1 MHVTYFIP
9 GPLSRGPLGFR
20 ELERRRAYLERH
32 AAPGTTVAVEDSEE
46 GPASIESSAEEAL
59 CVPSLLAAAPRL
71 ESRGTNAI
79 IVGCFGDPGLA
90 AVREVTSIPV
100 VGPGQASGH
109 LAAQLGDRFA
119 VLTVVDEV
127 VPAVYRQMRG
137 HGLEG
142 FVSGVR
148 AVDVPVLELRSR
160 REQVLVTLEGEG
172 RAAMAN
178 GADTIVLGCMTMG
191 FLDLTRE
198 LQERLGVPV
207 VNPVVA
213 ALKAAEG
220 MVAAGLAPSA
230 QAYPAP
236 RKRVDEVGV
245 GSADGQ
251 VGHEGRGQP
260 LEQP

>member
-1 MHVTYFIP
+1 MHVAYFIP
-9 GPLSRGPLGFR
+9 GPLSRGPLGYG

-32 AAPGTTVAVEDSEE
+32 AAPGTTVAVQDSEE

-79 IVGCFGDPGLA
+79 IVGCFGDPGLS
-90 AVREVTSIPV
+90 AVREVTRIPV

-127 VPAVYRQMRG
+127 VPSIHRQMRA
-137 HGLEG
+137 HGLAG
-142 FVSGVR
+142 FVSEVR
-148 AVDVPVLELRSR
+148 AVDVPVLELRNR
-160 REQVLVTLEGEG
+160 REQVLDTLEDEG
-172 RAAMAN
+172 GAAMAK
-178 GADTIVLGCMTMG
+178 GADAIVLGCMTMG
-191 FLDLTRE
+191 FLDVARD
-198 LQERLGVPV
+198 LQARLGVPV
-207 VNPVVA
+207 INPVVA

-220 MVAAGLAPSA
+220 MLAAGLAPSP

-236 RKRVDEVGV
+236 RKQLDALGA
-245 GSADGQ
+245 GSTGGQ
-251 VGHEGRGQP
+251 MGNEGRSHP
-260 LEQP
+260 L

>member
-9 GPLSRGPLGFR
+9 GPLSRGPLGSG

-32 AAPGTTVAVEDSEE
+32 AAPGTTVSVQDSED

-59 CVPSLLAAAPRL
+59 SVPSLLAAAPRL
-71 ESRGTNAI
+71 ESSGTNAI
-79 IVGCFGDPGLA
+79 IVGCFGDPGLC
-90 AVREVTSIPV
+90 AVREVTGIPV

-127 VPAVYRQMRG
+127 VPSVYRQMRG

-142 FVSGVR
+142 FVSEVR
-148 AVDVPVLELRSR
+148 AVEVPVLELRSR
-160 REQVLVTLEGEG
+160 RDEVLVTLEGEG
-172 RAAMAN
+172 RAAISN

-191 FLDLTRE
+191 FLDVARD
-198 LQERLGVPV
+198 LQARLGVPV
-207 VNPVVA
+207 VNPTVA

-220 MVAAGLAPSA
+220 MVASGLVPSA
-230 QAYPAP
+230 RAYPTP
-236 RKRVDEVGV
+236 RKEPKEAGV
-245 GSADGQ
+245 ASTSGQCDNQRGS
-251 VGHEGRGQP
+251 HP
-260 LEQP
+260 LE

>member
-9 GPLSRGPLGFR
+9 GPLSRGPLGHR

-32 AAPGTTVAVEDSEE
+32 AAPGTTVAVEDSDE

-59 CVPSLLAAAPRL
+59 SVPSLLAAAPQL
-71 ESRGTNAI
+71 ESNGTNAI
-79 IVGCFGDPGLA
+79 IVGCFGDPGLC
-90 AVREVTSIPV
+90 AVREITRIPV

-127 VPAVYRQMRG
+127 VPSVYRQMRG

-142 FVSGVR
+142 FVSEVR
-148 AVDVPVLELRSR
+148 AVEVPVLELHRR
-160 REQVLVTLEGEG
+160 REQVLLTLEGEG
-172 RAAMAN
+172 HAAISN

-191 FLDLTRE
+191 FLDLTHD
-198 LQERLGVPV
+198 LQGRLGVPV

-236 RKRVDEVGV
+236 RKQLDEVGV
-245 GSADGQ
+245 GSTGGQ
-251 VGHEGRGQP
+251 MGNEGRGHP

>member
-9 GPLSRGPLGFR
+9 GPLSRGPLGFG

-59 CVPSLLAAAPRL
+59 CVPSLLASAPRL

-79 IVGCFGDPGLA
+79 IVGCFGDPGLC

-127 VPAVYRQMRG
+127 VPSVHRQFRG
-137 HGLEG
+137 HGLER
-142 FVSGVR
+142 FVSEVR

-160 REQVLVTLEGEG
+160 RNEVLDTLDGEG
-172 RAAMAN
+172 HAAVAN
-178 GADTIVLGCMTMG
+178 GADSIVLGCMTMG
-191 FLDLTRE
+191 FLDVARD
-198 LQERLGVPV
+198 LQARLGVPV

-220 MVAAGLAPSA
+220 MVAAGLAPSVR
-230 QAYPAP
+230 AYPPP
-236 RKRVDEVGV
+236 RKQLEGAGA
-245 GSADGQ
+245 GSASGRMSDERDG
-251 VGHEGRGQP
+251 HP
-260 LEQP
+260 LE